1 MMQKD
6 PSLVLFIYNKYLWFI
21 LPESSYTLLL
31 PDICPWMMT
40 LWTSS
45 VASPLARFLLGSD
58 NLKTWVGSQ
67 KMVGKWGWDI
77 YSFVVLSVPFCRTD
91 LVTSWKAPGP
101 LKVACSLGI
110 SFCIVIVTVSFLVS
124 LAVGWHTIHS
134 VTSYK
139 YV

>member
-77 YSFVVLSVPFCRTD
+77 YSFVVLSVPFCRTG
-91 LVTSWKAPGP
+91 TWSSQG
-101 LKVACSLGI
+101 SLLLRNFFLYC